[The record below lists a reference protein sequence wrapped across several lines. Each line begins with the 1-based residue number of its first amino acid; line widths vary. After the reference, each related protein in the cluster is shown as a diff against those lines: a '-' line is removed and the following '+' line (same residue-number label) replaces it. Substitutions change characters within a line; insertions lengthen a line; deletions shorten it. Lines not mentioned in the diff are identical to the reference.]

1 MAADVNTLIDLSTIN
16 HNNPNMIVKKA
27 AIYIGEMEHAEREI
41 VGINFKC
48 LPKKKPSMVRIYV
61 KSSKDD
67 KFVDEYTPPKS
78 YPQQFT
84 LACFLF
90 AVANLLKLGN
100 RAHIFCT
107 NASGRGD
114 TKMSIS
120 TKHCK
125 SEIQKKLV
133 EITTDGDF
141 LETVSSENQTSLPEG
156 LSPLQRD
163 LINQSTSGEI
173 NTLEINRIK
182 SNHSVSE
189 IEIYYALEDMKEN
202 FELPIA
208 IIPKVSFRKISIQK
222 VVEMLNEN
230 ELNKKLN
237 RENKKMSKEI
247 DDIRNENENLEN
259 QITKIRNR
267 SLLKRIFN
275 KD

>member
-1 MAADVNTLIDLSTIN
+1 MAADVNTLIDLSKIN

-27 AIYIGEMEHAEREI
+27 AMYIDEMGCAEREI
-41 VGINFKC
+41 IGINFRC
-48 LPKKKPSMVRIYV
+48 LPKKKPSLVRISV
-61 KSSKDD
+61 RSSKDD
-67 KFVDEYTPPKS
+67 KFVDIYNPPKS

-100 RAHIFCT
+100 RAHILCT

-133 EITTDGDF
+133 EITTDEDF
-141 LETVSSENQTSLPEG
+141 LDTVSSENKTSLPEG
-156 LSPLQRD
+156 LSPIQRD

-173 NTLEINRIK
+173 STLEINRIK
-182 SNHSVSE
+182 TNHSVNE
-189 IEIYYALEDMKEN
+189 IEIYYQLEDMKEN

-208 IIPKVSFRKISIQK
+208 IIPNISFRNFSIQE
-222 VVEMLNEN
+222 VVEILNEN
-230 ELNKKLN
+230 ELNKKL
-237 RENKKMSKEI
+237 SKEI
-247 DDIRNENENLEN
+247 DEIRNENKILEN
-259 QITKIRNR
+259 RITKIRNR
-267 SLLKRIFN
+267 SLFQRIFN